1 MDKDIPIINNTKLQE
16 NNESTK
22 KKEKKEYVNT
32 KENMNTEEK
41 KEKKPKKER
50 KPKIELQHFYN
61 NETTQLEIGIDEA
74 GRGPMFGRVYSA
86 AVILPK
92 NDEFQ
97 YHLLK
102 DSKKFTSLKKI
113 HEVADYIKNN
123 ALAYSVEYEDEK
135 TIDKINI
142 RNATHSAMH
151 KAVKNTLN
159 IYKSKFLNNV
169 NENNNENF
177 TISDDCEMFYLLVDG
192 NDFKSYTYLNNKDI
206 IKQVNH
212 VLIEGGDNK
221 FCSIAAASI
230 LAKVE
235 RDKYIKEICDCYKKL
250 DTYYG
255 LESNKGYGTA
265 KHMEGIKKFGI
276 SPWHRTTY
284 GCCKQA
290 NVNTCDFYL

>member
-1 MDKDIPIINNTKLQE
+1 MTIVNNTKLQE

-22 KKEKKEYVNT
+22 KKEKT
-32 KENMNTEEK
+32 ENMNTEEK

-113 HEVADYIKNN
+113 QEVANYIKEN
-123 ALAYSVEYEDEK
+123 ALAYSIEYEDEK
-135 TIDKINI
+135 IIDKINI

-159 IYKSKFLNNV
+159 IYNSIKHDA
-169 NENNNENF
+169 
-177 TISDDCEMFYLLVDG
+177 IQDDCEKYYLLVDG
-192 NDFKSYTYLNNKDI
+192 NDFKPYTYMNNSTNI
-206 IKQVNH
+206 IKQINH
-212 VLIEGGDNK
+212 IVIEGGDNK

-290 NVNTCDFYL
+290 NINICDFYL